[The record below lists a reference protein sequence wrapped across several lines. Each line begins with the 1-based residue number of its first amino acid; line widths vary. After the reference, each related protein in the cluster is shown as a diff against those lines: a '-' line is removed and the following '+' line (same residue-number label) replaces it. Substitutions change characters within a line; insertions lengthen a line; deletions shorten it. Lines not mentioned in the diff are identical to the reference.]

1 MLSIGKKGNKMKWVL
16 LDFDGLPIRYYNYPA
31 KGTIEIK
38 EQRLS
43 YNELLNLVGE
53 ALF

>member
-1 MLSIGKKGNKMKWVL
+1 MKWVL
-16 LDFDGLPIRYYNYPA
+16 LDFEGLPIRYYNYPA

-38 EQRLS
+38 EETLS
-43 YNELLNLVGE
+43 YNQLLEIVGE